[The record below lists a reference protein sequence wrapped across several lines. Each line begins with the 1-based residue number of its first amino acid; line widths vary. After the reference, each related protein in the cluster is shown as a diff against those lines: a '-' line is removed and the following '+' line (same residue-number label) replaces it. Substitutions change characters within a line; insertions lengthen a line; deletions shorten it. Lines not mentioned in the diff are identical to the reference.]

1 MAEKHYGIANAN
13 RLIEVNGVALRF
25 TPYEHSAGA
34 YTGFYSTSNTQEQK
48 SLDALVKAKE
58 IFVMTG
64 EELENIK
71 KKAPSLR
78 SSTVSPAQPPPVEDA
93 VAVAENKELPDV
105 EDILAVEKVAK
116 PVVKKRGRN
125 KST

>member
-48 SLDALVKAKE
+48 SLDALVKTKE

-64 EELENIK
+64 EEIENIK

-78 SSTVSPAQPPPVEDA
+78 SSTASPAQPPVEDA